1 MKKRILGL
9 FLGLA
14 LALSSCASPVRSDE
28 GLHILCTTYP
38 LYLFTTAV
46 TEGVGG
52 VEVTLLINSQTSC
65 LHDYT
70 LTVADMKAIE
80 GADVIVMNG
89 LGLEDFMSGA
99 LAASHANVIDC
110 SQGIDPLPPLEHE
123 GHEHHREVNRPEGT
137 GETGLGRHKEEF
149 DPHYWMDPHRAGQ
162 MVEYIA
168 DGLAALNADNGE
180 AYRANAADVLTTLL
194 QVDPCARDVVFPP
207 YPLITFHDG
216 FQYFAAAEGFD
227 LLRAIEEED
236 GSTVSAAEIREL
248 SALIESEDIP
258 AIFVEKNGSRVAAGV
273 LSRETGCAVY
283 ELDMLM
289 SGDGRGIQPYIDAMD
304 ANLKSV
310 LTAFS
315 GYARKEAGPS

>member
-1 MKKRILGL
+1 MKQKIFGL
-9 FLGLA
+9 FLALT
-14 LALSSCASPVRSDE
+14 LALSSCAPAVPEDQ
-28 GLHILCTTYP
+28 GLHVLCTTYP

-46 TEGVGG
+46 TEGAEG
-52 VEVTLLINSQTSC
+52 VEVTLLVNSQTSC

-89 LGLEDFMSGA
+89 AGLEEFMSNA
-99 LAASHANVIDC
+99 LSTSDAAVIDC
-110 SQGIDPLPPLEHE
+110 SEGVGLLPSLEHE
-123 GHEHHREVNRPEGT
+123 GHEGHDHDSHGHEG
-137 GETGLGRHKEEF
+137 EF

-162 MVEYIA
+162 MVEYIS
-168 DGLAALNADNGE
+168 DGLAALEPDGAG
-180 AYRANAADVLTTLL
+180 AYRANASNALTALS
-194 QVDPCARDVVFPP
+194 QVDPWYRDAVFPP

-216 FQYFAAAEGFD
+216 FQYFADAEGFE

-236 GSTVSAAEIREL
+236 GSTVSAAEIKEL
-248 SALIESEDIP
+248 AALIERENIP
-258 AIFVEKNGSRVAAGV
+258 AIFVERNGSRSAAEV

-289 SGDGRGIQPYIDAMD
+289 SGYGRGIQPYLDAMD
-304 ANLKSV
+304 ANWKSV

-315 GYARKEAGPS
+315 EYERKEAGPS